1 MCNFLMK
8 PCIPDGDQSKEIAR
22 RIRRRSLKSENS
34 LESLLKMKFTDTV
47 VPDNIKSI
55 RDFPQLSL
63 KQLKN
68 RITLGSYKLRL
79 CKSYVEH
86 ITTNG
91 NIYVLTDIQINR
103 YLNNRKVIRKLK
115 NSKILAVLLPS
126 RHSHSKKKIPQPK
139 NANQK
144 KRKYNKKQLDP
155 TDAKSYNKYYKIFI
169 NYEPSSTSEKISKPY
184 RLIKGNLIFYIYKN
198 TIRFIIFKVLFAAVF
213 LANK

>member
-1 MCNFLMK
+1 MK
-8 PCIPDGDQSKEIAR
+8 PCTPDGDQSKEIAR
-22 RIRRRSLKSENS
+22 RIRGRSLKIENS

-47 VPDNIKSI
+47 VPDNIKTI

-103 YLNNRKVIRKLK
+103 YLNNSKVIRKLK

-126 RHSHSKKKIPQPK
+126 RHSHSKKKSRSLKMQIKRKENIIK
-139 NANQK
+139 NSLIQQMLKVITNITKFLSIMNHHQLQK
-144 KRKYNKKQLDP
+144 KYPNP
-155 TDAKSYNKYYKIFI
+155 T
-169 NYEPSSTSEKISKPY
+169 
-184 RLIKGNLIFYIYKN
+184 
-198 TIRFIIFKVLFAAVF
+198 V
-213 LANK
+213 